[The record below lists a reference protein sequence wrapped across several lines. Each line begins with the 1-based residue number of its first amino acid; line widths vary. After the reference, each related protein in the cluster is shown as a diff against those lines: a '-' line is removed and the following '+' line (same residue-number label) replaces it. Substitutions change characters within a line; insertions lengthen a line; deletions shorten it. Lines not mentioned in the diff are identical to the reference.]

1 MPRML
6 DIDAY
11 LRRIDHERPGAPT
24 AEALKALQR
33 AHLLA
38 VPFENLDIHLGRR
51 LSLAE
56 GALFDKIVLRR
67 RGGFCY
73 ELNGLFAALLRA
85 LGFNVTMIAA
95 RVARQGG
102 GFGPDRD
109 HLALLVR
116 ARASGE
122 PGNTADT
129 ADTAA
134 PLGPPFLVD
143 VGFGDSFVTPLR
155 LDDAGEQAQG
165 DQVYR
170 ITEEE
175 GFARLLSRRGATGGA
190 EPQYLFTLDPR
201 EHVDF
206 EEMCLYH
213 QTSPDSPFPKK
224 RVCTRATPRGRI
236 TLSEG
241 LLITTEFGERRERPV
256 ETEEERA
263 AVLRESF
270 GIELAPEA

>member
-11 LRRIDHERPGAPT
+11 LRRIDHERPSAPT
-24 AEALKALQR
+24 AEALKSLQR

-51 LSLAE
+51 LSLDQ
-56 GALFDKIVLRR
+56 GALFDKIVPRR

-85 LGFNVTMIAA
+85 LGFDVTMIAA

-116 ARASGE
+116 ARALA
-122 PGNTADT
+122 PGDPG
-129 ADTAA
+129 DPSA

-175 GFARLLSRRGATGGA
+175 GFARLLSRRGATGSA
-190 EPQYLFTLDPR
+190 EPQYLFTLEPR

-263 AVLRESF
+263 AALRESF

>member
-1 MPRML
+1 MI

-11 LRRIDHERPGAPT
+11 LRRIDHERPISPT

-51 LSLAE
+51 LSLDL
-56 GALFDKIVLRR
+56 GALFDKIVARR

-85 LGFNVTMIAA
+85 LGFDVTMLAA

-116 ARASGE
+116 APGDSSEPGE
-122 PGNTADT
+122 PGEP
-129 ADTAA
+129 AA

-155 LDDAGEQAQG
+155 LDDAGEQPQG
-165 DQVYR
+165 DQVYT
-170 ITEEE
+170 ISEE
-175 GFARLLSRRGATGGA
+175 GSARLLSRRGATGVA

-213 QTSPDSPFPKK
+213 QTSADSPFPKK

-236 TLSEG
+236 TLSET
-241 LLITTEFGERRERPV
+241 LLITTDFGERRERPV
-256 ETEEERA
+256 TEEERA

-270 GIELAPEA
+270 GIELGLGA